1 MTKTATIG
9 AYSLYSGSYALTP
22 DQITT
27 SKFGISVGTYSDNF
41 KSTALTGSCS
51 ALSGSGPV
59 AYSYVGCYTDD
70 VNSRTFSA
78 ATNSDNNMTL
88 SECSNFCS
96 GYQYFGTE
104 YTTQCFCG
112 TTLSSSGT
120 EAAEAECS
128 MPCGGDSTET
138 CGGPNRLSVY
148 TNNNYVTPGGATIP
162 GYQYVGCYN
171 DTAAAR
177 SLSGTYTYSNDMTV
191 EACATFC
198 NGATYFG
205 VEYYDECYCGE
216 TLAAD
221 SAKQP
226 VADCSYP
233 CSGNKSEFCGGSN
246 RLDLYQ
252 LGSSIV
258 TTTSSPVSPNNP
270 PTTIASL
277 STTITTP
284 VTSTTAS
291 TSTVPSSSSTTV
303 STSASTTTS
312 LDPVTSSSKSITD
325 PPSSSTTAPVN
336 LSAISST
343 TVSTSVTITTP
354 FVGWLTMGCYSDS
367 VAARVLQNEGIV
379 EGGPANMTV
388 ENCEA
393 ACLAAGYI
401 LAGVEYS
408 AECYCDSAIRNGG
421 ATATDGYAQCTMTCN
436 GNATE
441 QCGGPNR
448 LNIFQYTSPSTSTTV
463 ASIVTSTTVV
473 VSTTTSGV
481 LSTTVPS
488 TTTTSA
494 TTSATGLPGG
504 WTYQGCYVDNIGG
517 VRSMLVQENDNPTMT
532 IESCINL
539 CLSLGY
545 TVAGM
550 EYSDQCFCDD
560 YVRNNASLASSD
572 SQCAMTCAG
581 NINQI
586 CGGPNLLSIYSSA
599 TITVLPPPTV
609 QITDLPGSWVYK
621 GCLQYVPVLLI
632 LSLVMEL
639 ILKLL
644 LSRDNVNNTR
654 TFPYMT
660 TYTTNNS
667 ATACLSR
674 CQEYGFQ
681 AAGMEYGEQCC
692 KSLFYIAKLI
702 YRS

>member
-1 MTKTATIG
+1 MTKTAAIG
-9 AYSLYSGSYALTP
+9 AYSLYSGSYVLTP
-22 DQITT
+22 DQIAT
-27 SKFGISVGTYSDNF
+27 SKFGVSIGKYSDSF

-59 AYSYVGCYTDD
+59 SYSYVGCYTDD
-70 VNSRTFSA
+70 VNSRTLPA

-112 TTLSSSGT
+112 TTLSSSST
-120 EAAEAECS
+120 EAAETDCS

-177 SLSGTYTYSNDMTV
+177 SLSGTYTYSSEMTV

-205 VEYYDECYCGE
+205 VEYYNECYCGD

-221 SAKQP
+221 SVKQP
-226 VADCSYP
+226 VTDCSYV

-252 LGSSIV
+252 LGSTIV
-258 TTTSSPVSPNNP
+258 TTTSSPVSSSTP
-270 PTTIASL
+270 PTTSASL
-277 STTITTP
+277 SMSVTTP
-284 VTSTTAS
+284 ITSTTAS
-291 TSTVPSSSSTTV
+291 SSTVLSSSSTTV
-303 STSASTTTS
+303 STTASATTTS
-312 LDPVTSSSKSITD
+312 LDPVTSSSTSTTD

-343 TVSTSVTITTP
+343 TVSTSATITTP
-354 FVGWLTMGCYSDS
+354 FVGWLTLGCYSDS
-367 VAARVLQNEGIV
+367 VGARVLQNEGIV
-379 EGGPANMTV
+379 QGGPANMTV

-436 GNATE
+436 GNTTE

-448 LNIFQYTSPSTSTTV
+448 LNIYQYTSLSTSTTA
-463 ASIVTSTTVV
+463 ASITTSTTAV

-481 LSTTVPS
+481 LGTTVPSTTVLS

-539 CLSLGY
+539 CISSGY

-581 NINQI
+581 NTNEI
-586 CGGPNLLSIYSSA
+586 CGGPNLLSIYSNA
-599 TITVLPPPTV
+599 TITVLPPPTA
-609 QITDLPGSWVYK
+609 QTTDLPGSWVYK
-621 GCLQYVPVLLI
+621 GCLQYVHVLL
-632 LSLVMEL
+632 
-639 ILKLL
+639 
-644 LSRDNVNNTR
+644 
-654 TFPYMT
+654 
-660 TYTTNNS
+660 
-667 ATACLSR
+667 
-674 CQEYGFQ
+674 
-681 AAGMEYGEQCC
+681 
-692 KSLFYIAKLI
+692 
-702 YRS
+702 